1 MSESTVWDDW
11 APGDED
17 HVRVRQRVEM
27 SFESVRLE
35 KAGPPPAAPAQGI
48 ARASPSAAGLAGRNV
63 SAGSSVASPVV
74 ETPGGEI
81 GHWANSPAS
90 LLMGVGKRS

>member
-35 KAGPPPAAPAQGI
+35 KAGPPPVASAQGI
-48 ARASPSAAGLAGRNV
+48 ARASPSCAVLAGRNV
-63 SAGSSVASPVV
+63 SAGSSVASPV

-90 LLMGVGKRS
+90 VLMGLGKRS